1 MIPVYSLLLVCVL
14 PIPSAHEAAGATGI
28 RHSPRP
34 LLGERFINGSGAL
47 RGEAANARLDVI
59 ASQRVARMRAP
70 LARNDGSP
78 GGATPVIGRVR
89 ATRWLAMWLT
99 ASRLTPAGAHA
110 GFMILGRY
118 AGMTGISRDRSVR
131 IIEPATVLPIC

>member
-1 MIPVYSLLLVCVL
+1 MIPGYSLLLVCVL
-14 PIPSAHEAAGATGI
+14 PLPSAHEAAGATGI

-70 LARNDGSP
+70 LAHNDV
-78 GGATPVIGRVR
+78 TPLWNPY
-89 ATRWLAMWLT
+89 ALSTRLILNCCNELRIFRM
-99 ASRLTPAGAHA
+99 SPAGPKTELNAMP
-110 GFMILGRY
+110 GF
-118 AGMTGISRDRSVR
+118 D
-131 IIEPATVLPIC
+131 